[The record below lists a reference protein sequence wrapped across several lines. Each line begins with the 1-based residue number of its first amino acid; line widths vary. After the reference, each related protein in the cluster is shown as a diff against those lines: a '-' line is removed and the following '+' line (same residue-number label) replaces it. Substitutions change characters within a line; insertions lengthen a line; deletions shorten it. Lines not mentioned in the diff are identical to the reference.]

1 MGERNCAIEG
11 CNALEFR
18 ASGYCLRHKDD
29 HPWLAPPEPA
39 LEFVAQSKEEWKKKE
54 EEIWGGPFGWLI
66 ALTVWFF
73 PPILLLLIPI
83 YMFTSKEDKG
93 PGDEDLD
100 ANSRRDE
107 DTVVEDSDEVV
118 PEHLRSNELTEP
130 SEEALEDLDR
140 LMGENALPDGEDVVG
155 ENSAEPQLPWWVI
168 EEEPQE

>member
-1 MGERNCAIEG
+1 MGKRNCAFEG

-18 ASGYCLRHKDD
+18 TSGYCLRHKDD
-29 HPWLAPPEPA
+29 HTWIAPVEPT
-39 LEFVAQSKEEWKKKE
+39 LEVVAASKEEWKEKE
-54 EEIWGGPFGWLI
+54 EEFWNSPFGFTIVILGM
-66 ALTVWFF
+66 FF

-83 YMFTSKEDKG
+83 YLFTSKEDKG

-107 DTVVEDSDEVV
+107 DIVVEDSDEIV

-168 EEEPQE
+168 EEEAQG

>member
-83 YMFTSKEDKG
+83 YLFKRVTSKDDVGSSDRNPE
-93 PGDEDLD
+93 
-100 ANSRRDE
+100 ANFQRNE
-107 DTVVEDSDEVV
+107 DTV
-118 PEHLRSNELTEP
+118 TI
-130 SEEALEDLDR
+130 
-140 LMGENALPDGEDVVG
+140 G
-155 ENSAEPQLPWWVI
+155 ENSDESQLPWWVT
-168 EEEPQE
+168 EEETQE